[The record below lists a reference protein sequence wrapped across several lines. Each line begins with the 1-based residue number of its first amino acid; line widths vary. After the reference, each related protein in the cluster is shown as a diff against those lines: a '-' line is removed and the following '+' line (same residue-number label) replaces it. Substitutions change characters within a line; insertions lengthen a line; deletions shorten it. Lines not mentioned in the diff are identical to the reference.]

1 MKRFIL
7 LSFAFMALGF
17 YELSGGAD
25 FDPVAARE
33 AAVLARA
40 EQSGTTS
47 SPTTTLADTTS
58 QTAAQPRRVDDAPE
72 VTRTALNLLSVD
84 KVLAAPDP
92 VAPRETVELASA
104 LPDEEG
110 SIPDQIAGTP
120 LVLPSLAFAGTSLQA
135 SSDSVEVPRDIRSV
149 AGAAVNMR
157 AGPGTEHGVVAQ
169 LDRNTEVEILQD
181 AGTGWVQL
189 RALSGGQTGWVADF
203 LLAAR

>member
-25 FDPVAARE
+25 FDPVAARD

-40 EQSGTTS
+40 EQSGTKRAA
-47 SPTTTLADTTS
+47 TTALADATP
-58 QTAAQPRRVDDAPE
+58 QAAAQPRKVDDAPE
-72 VTRTALNLLSVD
+72 VTRTDLNLLSVD
-84 KVLAAPDP
+84 KVLAASEP

-104 LPDEEG
+104 APDEDASLPDPIEG
-110 SIPDQIAGTP
+110 AP
-120 LVLPSLAFAGTSLQA
+120 LVLPSLAFAGSSLQA
-135 SSDSVEVPRDIRSV
+135 SSDAVQVPRDIRSV
-149 AGAAVNMR
+149 AGVAVNMR
-157 AGPGTEHGVVAQ
+157 AGPGTEHSVVAQ

-189 RALSGGQTGWVADF
+189 RPVAGGQTGWVADF
-203 LLAAR
+203 LLAAQ